1 MTFRR
6 PKTLAPTVSNLIL
19 DWVERSAVLI
29 IFAYFV
35 VRMAPRLAQL
45 ITVQMDH
52 PELILPAAGISAQAA
67 LLIVSELLSVIL
79 ILARRPS
86 PSLSSYPLDW
96 ALCFL
101 AITLPLLV
109 VPAPAGGLMPPEVA
123 TALMLAGLMIQITAK
138 LALWRSF
145 GIVPANRG
153 IKASGPYRLLRH
165 PMYAA
170 ALLMLLGIPV
180 ALGSW
185 WGVLVFAAIIPA
197 LAWRL
202 LDEERVLVRGL
213 DGYAAYKRKV
223 RWRMI
228 PHIW

>member
-1 MTFRR
+1 MTFWR

-19 DWVERSAVLI
+19 DWVERSVVLI

-86 PSLSSYPLDW
+86 PSLSSYPFDW

-165 PMYAA
+165 PMYAGY
-170 ALLMLLGIPV
+170 MVTHVGFLLGFPSLHN
-180 ALGSW
+180 ALVYG
-185 WGVLVFAAIIPA
+185 AAIVMQVG
-197 LAWRL
+197 RL
-202 LDEERVLVRGL
+202 LREESLLSRDPAYRVYAGQVKYRLIPGL
-213 DGYAAYKRKV
+213 Y
-223 RWRMI
+223 
-228 PHIW
+228 